1 MNEKKPASKN
11 VKRDPSLH
19 AHHRQRMKDKFMKY
33 GLDVFSEHEIMELLL
48 FYVLPHVD
56 TNEIAHQLINKGG
69 SFIGAF
75 QLSYEEMKTVSGVKD
90 QCATFLKLIPELSRY
105 FAVKDA
111 EITAQPSMTYADI
124 ANLCVASFVGRN
136 TETLIAYYFDSQ
148 MHYCGSSVIGEGGF
162 HSVSTNYTKII
173 DEMKSKNVANCVLA
187 HNHPSVSMVPSS
199 DDLDSTIRLQK
210 LLAQFNLTLVEHFVI
225 SGPTYLGI
233 LKCNE
238 ETKQFYSL

>member
-1 MNEKKPASKN
+1 MNEQNNSPKK

-19 AHHRQRMKDKFMKY
+19 AHHRQRMKDKFIKY

-69 SFIGAF
+69 SFVGAF
-75 QLSYEEMKTVSGVKD
+75 QLSYDEMKSVSGIKD
-90 QCATFLKLIPELSRY
+90 QAATFLKLIPELARY
-105 FAVKDA
+105 FSIKEA
-111 EITAQPSMTYADI
+111 EMTESPSMNYDQI
-124 ANLCVASFVGRN
+124 ANLCVSSFVGRN
-136 TETLIAYYFDSQ
+136 TETLIAFYFDSQ
-148 MHYCGSSVIGEGGF
+148 MHYCGQSIIGEGGF
-162 HSVSTNYTKII
+162 HSVSTSITKII
-173 DEMKSKNVANCVLA
+173 DEMKSRNVANCVLA

-210 LLAQFNLTLVEHFVI
+210 LLAQFNMSLVEHFVV

-238 ETKQFYSL
+238 ETTNFYKG